1 MVIMAISVTELK
13 ARCLELVH
21 EVEAKGKPML
31 ITRRGKVVARL
42 VPAENTGRRPVGA
55 RAMLGYAKKFRKARR
70 TADWMKELRAG
81 ERG

>member
-1 MVIMAISVTELK
+1 MAISVTVLK

-21 EVEAKGKPML
+21 EVERTGKAVV

-42 VPAENTGRRPVGA
+42 SPAEKATKPPVGA
-55 RAMLGYAKKFRKARR
+55 RAMLGYAKKFRKTRR
-70 TADWMKELRAG
+70 TTDWMKELRAG